1 MTSIIKPP
9 NAIVNAAVRSI
20 VRTIVDTISN
30 ATGATSATSDANK
43 TNITLTKQRAVS
55 TALGKNVIKDHTAI
69 YNEIEKKIGATKKC
83 TFGHTRGSKTGV
95 KHEGSIDVPIREF
108 ELRGATINE
117 DNTVTITGGDGL
129 QGFCKVCSTR
139 RRGARINAEKESK
152 QGKTTEE
159 IYQIYITKYGIN
171 TKKCSRCNKDKT
183 LAEFNLSISM
193 ECGLHNTCKVCM
205 YEYGSSVGDRWIIY
219 MPDGNYKYDKKDK
232 DQHDDHIFP
241 LSLGGSNEQIN
252 HQLLSSTENL
262 EKSNDI
268 KHFVSIE
275 SINPEMLSSRYR
287 ASLSEATDI
296 NSLKIILSQYVYKDI
311 LERSKLSDSELLD
324 VYKKYCE
331 KYNLRR
337 DAERAVKKFR
347 EYCKER
353 KIQ

>member
-1 MTSIIKPP
+1 M
-9 NAIVNAAVRSI
+9 
-20 VRTIVDTISN
+20 
-30 ATGATSATSDANK
+30 
-43 TNITLTKQRAVS
+43 
-55 TALGKNVIKDHTAI
+55 GKNVIKDHTAI

-139 RRGARINAEKESK
+139 RRGARINAEKELK

-275 SINPEMLSSRYR
+275 SVNPEMLSSRYR

>member
-152 QGKTTEE
+152 QGKTTE
-159 IYQIYITKYGIN
+159 
-171 TKKCSRCNKDKT
+171 T

>member
-1 MTSIIKPP
+1 MTSIIKQP

-20 VRTIVDTISN
+20 MNTIVDTI
-30 ATGATSATSDANK
+30 TSATDK
-43 TNITLTKQRAVS
+43 TNTSLTKQRMVS
-55 TALGKNVIKDHTAI
+55 ATLGKNITKDHATI
-69 YNEIEKKIGATKKC
+69 YNEIEKRIGATKKC
-83 TFGHTRGSKTGV
+83 MFGHTRGSKTGV
-95 KHEGSIDVPIREF
+95 KHEGCMDVPIREF
-108 ELRGATINE
+108 ELKG
-117 DNTVTITGGDGL
+117 VTITGGDGL

-152 QGKTTEE
+152 QGKTVEE
-159 IYQIYITKYGIN
+159 IYQLYITKYGIN
-171 TKKCSRCNKDKT
+171 TKKCSRCSKDKT

-193 ECGLHNTCKVCM
+193 ECGLHNTCKVCT

-219 MPDGNYKYDKKDK
+219 MPDGNYKYDKKEK

-268 KHFVSIE
+268 VHFGSIQN
-275 SINPEMLSSRYR
+275 INPEMLCLRYR

-296 NSLKIILSQYVYKDI
+296 NSLKIMLSRLVHKDI

-337 DAERAVKKFR
+337 GAERAVKKFR
-347 EYCKER
+347 DYCKER

>member
-9 NAIVNAAVRSI
+9 NAIVNAVVRSI
-20 VRTIVDTISN
+20 VRTIVDTISS

-275 SINPEMLSSRYR
+275 SVNPEMLSSRYR

>member
-1 MTSIIKPP
+1 MTSIIKQP
-9 NAIVNAAVRSI
+9 NAIVNAAVRGI
-20 VRTIVDTISN
+20 MNTIVDTITC
-30 ATGATSATSDANK
+30 ATDK
-43 TNITLTKQRAVS
+43 TNTSLTKQRTVS
-55 TALGKNVIKDHTAI
+55 TALGKNITKDHATI
-69 YNEIEKKIGATKKC
+69 YNEIEKRIGATKKC

-95 KHEGSIDVPIREF
+95 KHEGYMDVPIREF
-108 ELRGATINE
+108 ELRGAIINE
-117 DNTVTITGGDGL
+117 DSTVTITGGDGL

-152 QGKTTEE
+152 QGKTVEE
-159 IYQIYITKYGIN
+159 IYQLYITKYGIN
-171 TKKCSRCNKDKT
+171 TKNCSRCKKDKT

-219 MPDGNYKYDKKDK
+219 MPDGNYKYDKKEK

-268 KHFVSIE
+268 THFGSIE
-275 SINPEMLSSRYR
+275 SINPEMLCSRYR
-287 ASLSEATDI
+287 SSLSEATDI
-296 NSLKIILSQYVYKDI
+296 NSLKIILSRLVHKDI
-311 LERSKLSDSELLD
+311 VTRSKLSDSELLD
-324 VYKKYCE
+324 IYKKYCE

-347 EYCKER
+347 DYCKER
-353 KIQ
+353 KIQQE

>member
-1 MTSIIKPP
+1 MKPFIKPA
-9 NAIVNAAVRSI
+9 NAIVNAAVRNIMS
-20 VRTIVDTISN
+20 TIVEKIAVTAD
-30 ATGATSATSDANK
+30 K
-43 TNITLTKQRAVS
+43 TNTTLSKQRAVS
-55 TALGKNVIKDHTAI
+55 AALGQNITKDHTTI
-69 YNEIEKKIGATKKC
+69 YNEIEKRIGATKKC

-95 KHEGSIDVPIREF
+95 KHEGCIDVPVREF

-117 DNTVTITGGDGL
+117 DNSVTITGGDGL

-139 RRGARINAEKESK
+139 RRGARINAEKEAK
-152 QGKTTEE
+152 KDKTTEE
-159 IYQIYITKYGIN
+159 IYQLYITKYGKN

-183 LAEFNLSISM
+183 LPEFNLSISM
-193 ECGLHNTCKVCM
+193 ECGLHNTCKVCT

-219 MPDGNYKYDKKDK
+219 MPDGNYKYDKKEK

-262 EKSNDI
+262 EKSNEI
-268 KHFVSIE
+268 MHFGSIE
-275 SINPEMLSSRYR
+275 SINPEMLCLRYR
-287 ASLSEATDI
+287 SSLAEATDL
-296 NSLKIILSQYVYKDI
+296 NNLKIILSQYVHKDI

-324 VYKKYCE
+324 LYKKYCE

-337 DAERAVKKFR
+337 GAERAVKKFR

>member
-9 NAIVNAAVRSI
+9 NAIISAAVRSI
-20 VRTIVDTISN
+20 MSTIVENIAGTTD
-30 ATGATSATSDANK
+30 K
-43 TNITLTKQRAVS
+43 TNTDLTKQRTVS
-55 TALGKNVIKDHTAI
+55 AALGKNVIKDHTAI

-95 KHEGSIDVPIREF
+95 KHEGCVDVPVREF

-152 QGKTTEE
+152 QGKTPEE
-159 IYQIYITKYGIN
+159 IYQLYITKYGIN
-171 TKKCSRCNKDKT
+171 TKNCSRCKKDKT

-219 MPDGNYKYDKKDK
+219 MPDGNYKYDKKEK

-268 KHFVSIE
+268 MHFGSIQ
-275 SINPEMLSSRYR
+275 SINPEMLCLRYR
-287 ASLSEATDI
+287 SSLSEATDI

-324 VYKKYCE
+324 FYKKYCE

-347 EYCKER
+347 DYCKER

>member
-1 MTSIIKPP
+1 MQINPSTMKSITKPS
-9 NAIVNAAVRSI
+9 NATVSAAARSI
-20 VRTIVDTISN
+20 MGIIVDTI
-30 ATGATSATSDANK
+30 TGTTDK
-43 TNITLTKQRAVS
+43 TNISLTKQRAVS
-55 TALGKNVIKDHTAI
+55 TALGRNITKDHTAI

-83 TFGHTRGSKTGV
+83 TFGHTRGSKSGV
-95 KHEGSIDVPIREF
+95 KHEGCVDVPVRDF

-139 RRGARINAEKESK
+139 RRVARINTEKELK
-152 QGKTTEE
+152 KDKTPEE
-159 IYQIYITKYGIN
+159 IYQLYTTKYGIN
-171 TKKCSRCNKDKT
+171 TKNCSRCKKDKT

-193 ECGLHNTCKVCM
+193 ECGLHNTCKACM

-219 MPDGNYKYDKKDK
+219 MPDGNYKYDKKEK

-268 KHFVSIE
+268 THFGSIE
-275 SINPEMLSSRYR
+275 SINPEMLCSRYR
-287 ASLSEATDI
+287 SSLSEATDI
-296 NSLKIILSQYVYKDI
+296 NSLKIILSRLVHEDI
-311 LERSKLSDSELLD
+311 VTRSKLSDSELLD
-324 VYKKYCE
+324 IYKKYCE

-337 DAERAVKKFR
+337 DTERAVKKFR
-347 EYCKER
+347 DYCKER
-353 KIQ
+353 KIQQE

>member
-1 MTSIIKPP
+1 MTSIIKQP

-20 VRTIVDTISN
+20 MNTIVDTI
-30 ATGATSATSDANK
+30 TSATDK
-43 TNITLTKQRAVS
+43 TNTSLTKQRMVS
-55 TALGKNVIKDHTAI
+55 ATLGKNITKDHATI
-69 YNEIEKKIGATKKC
+69 YNEIEKRIGATKKC
-83 TFGHTRGSKTGV
+83 MFGHTRGSKTGV
-95 KHEGSIDVPIREF
+95 KHEGCMDVPIREF
-108 ELRGATINE
+108 ELKGATINE

-152 QGKTTEE
+152 QGKTVEE
-159 IYQIYITKYGIN
+159 IYQLYITKYGIN
-171 TKKCSRCNKDKT
+171 TKKCSRCSKDKT

-193 ECGLHNTCKVCM
+193 ECGLHNTCKVCT

-219 MPDGNYKYDKKDK
+219 MPDGNYKYDKKEK

-268 KHFVSIE
+268 VHFGSIQN
-275 SINPEMLSSRYR
+275 INPEMLCLRYR

-296 NSLKIILSQYVYKDI
+296 NSLKIMLSRLVHKDI

-337 DAERAVKKFR
+337 GAERAVKKFR
-347 EYCKER
+347 DYCKER

>member
-1 MTSIIKPP
+1 MKPFIKPA
-9 NAIVNAAVRSI
+9 NAIVNAAVRNIMS
-20 VRTIVDTISN
+20 TIVEKIAVTAD
-30 ATGATSATSDANK
+30 K
-43 TNITLTKQRAVS
+43 TNTTLSKQRAVS
-55 TALGKNVIKDHTAI
+55 AALGQNITKDHTAI
-69 YNEIEKKIGATKKC
+69 YCEIEKKIGATKKC

-95 KHEGSIDVPIREF
+95 KHEGCPNVPIREF

-117 DNTVTITGGDGL
+117 DNTVTITGRDGL

-139 RRGARINAEKESK
+139 RREARINEEKEAK
-152 QGKTTEE
+152 KDKTTDE
-159 IYQIYITKYGIN
+159 IYQLYITKYGKN
-171 TKKCSRCNKDKT
+171 TKKCSRCSKDKT
-183 LAEFNLSISM
+183 LEEFNLSISM
-193 ECGLHNTCKVCM
+193 ECGLHNTCKVCT

-219 MPDGNYKYDKKDK
+219 MPDGNYKYDKKEK
-232 DQHDDHIFP
+232 EQHDDHIFP

-268 KHFVSIE
+268 MHFGSIQN
-275 SINPEMLSSRYR
+275 INPEMLCLRYR
-287 ASLSEATDI
+287 SSLAEATDL
-296 NSLKIILSQYVYKDI
+296 NNLKIILSQYVHNDI

-337 DAERAVKKFR
+337 GAERAVKKFR

>member
-1 MTSIIKPP
+1 MQINTSIMTSIIKPP

-20 VRTIVDTISN
+20 MSTIVDTIS
-30 ATGATSATSDANK
+30 GATDK
-43 TNITLTKQRAVS
+43 TNTSLTKQRMVS
-55 TALGKNVIKDHTAI
+55 ATLGKNITKDHATI
-69 YNEIEKKIGATKKC
+69 YNEIEKRIGATKKC
-83 TFGHTRGSKTGV
+83 MFGHTRGSKTGV
-95 KHEGSIDVPIREF
+95 KHEGCMDVPIREF
-108 ELRGATINE
+108 ELKGATINE

-152 QGKTTEE
+152 QGKTVEE
-159 IYQIYITKYGIN
+159 IYQLYITKYGIN
-171 TKKCSRCNKDKT
+171 TKKCSRCSKDKT

-193 ECGLHNTCKVCM
+193 ECGLHNTCKVCT

-219 MPDGNYKYDKKDK
+219 MPDGNYKYDKKEK

-268 KHFVSIE
+268 VHFGSIQN
-275 SINPEMLSSRYR
+275 INPEMLCLRYR

-296 NSLKIILSQYVYKDI
+296 NSLKIMLSRLVHKDI

-337 DAERAVKKFR
+337 GAERAVKKFR
-347 EYCKER
+347 DYCKER